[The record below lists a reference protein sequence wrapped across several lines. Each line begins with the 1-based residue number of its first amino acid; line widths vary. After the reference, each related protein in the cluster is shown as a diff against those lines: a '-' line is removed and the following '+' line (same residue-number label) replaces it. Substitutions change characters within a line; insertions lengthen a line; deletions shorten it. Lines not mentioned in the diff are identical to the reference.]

1 MQKENQ
7 RVMLTKQL
15 LKESLIYLMKKKEI
29 QKVSVSELCH
39 NAGINRVTF
48 YNHYN
53 SLNNL
58 LQEIENELIDNIHD
72 FIKQKNIDQSYQLNK
87 QIEII
92 CDYLNKNRKIARL
105 IFQNNSEDSE
115 FIEKLFYCPNI
126 WDELNKKFS
135 NLYDEEAKN
144 LLLTFIINGTYGM
157 IKKWLLSDI
166 NKTPHEIS
174 KLIND
179 IYLKNI
185 TN

>member
-92 CDYLNKNRKIARL
+92 CDYLNK
-105 IFQNNSEDSE
+105 
-115 FIEKLFYCPNI
+115 IEK
-126 WDELNKKFS
+126 
-135 NLYDEEAKN
+135 
-144 LLLTFIINGTYGM
+144 
-157 IKKWLLSDI
+157 
-166 NKTPHEIS
+166 
-174 KLIND
+174 
-179 IYLKNI
+179 
-185 TN
+185 

>member
-1 MQKENQ
+1 M
-7 RVMLTKQL
+7 
-15 LKESLIYLMKKKEI
+15 
-29 QKVSVSELCH
+29 
-39 NAGINRVTF
+39 
-48 YNHYN
+48 
-53 SLNNL
+53 
-58 LQEIENELIDNIHD
+58 
-72 FIKQKNIDQSYQLNK
+72 
-87 QIEII
+87 
-92 CDYLNKNRKIARL
+92 

-157 IKKWLLSDI
+157 IKKWLLSYI